1 MPEMQIEDVVLLHQL
16 VREPENGIR
25 LLQQQYGGLIY
36 RIVCRVLPEYPQDAE
51 EVAADVLV
59 KTWENASFLL
69 EDNRPLMSWLIV
81 TARNRAIDRRRGLAR
96 PTAELS
102 ELMGILPEHLS
113 SDGEDLIGTLV
124 AQMEQ
129 PDREIFLRRYYRME
143 TSREIGEALGMNEHT
158 VNVRLSRGRAKL
170 KKEYLK
176 QMGRGSRDYAKQ
188 HGI

>member
-1 MPEMQIEDVVLLHQL
+1 MPEMQIEDVVVLHQL
-16 VREPENGIR
+16 VNEPENGIR

-59 KTWENASFLL
+59 KAWENASSLL
-69 EDNRPLMSWLIV
+69 EDSRPLMPWLIV

-102 ELMGILPEHLS
+102 EIMDILPEHLS

-124 AQMEQ
+124 A
-129 PDREIFLRRYYRME
+129 
-143 TSREIGEALGMNEHT
+143 
-158 VNVRLSRGRAKL
+158 
-170 KKEYLK
+170 
-176 QMGRGSRDYAKQ
+176 
-188 HGI
+188 